1 MAKAGFYHQ
10 PTNRGDD
17 RALCFTCNVCLVC
30 WEPTDE
36 PWSEHE
42 RHCPECSFVKGDNTK
57 NVPMSVSL
65 ATSLAYSHEGMQIKF
80 ISDGS
85 CSHYIAAYSEDGQV
99 IIWDIQEELKIHS
112 QFQVKLPVE
121 IIENQDCNSSVDL
134 APPTSFVAWA
144 EPENEHVTS
153 LPKDQENNNLECTSE
168 LVEIKSGLDNNQE
181 TLVSETENG
190 VQENHTNRENIDCRK
205 GTEHPVEQ
213 KNEDK
218 LIMSAISIVCSCGK
232 DPTIAAGQNCPSFG
246 HTATLVLALSI
257 AKNLAL
263 PSDVTK
269 TSVKD
274 GTTENQ
280 YIMVYDIL
288 TTKSETLAKPLFNVD
303 NSVEL
308 EKELLLQD
316 AYTPSSSE
324 DDWMYDQMAPA
335 LSDTLHSSV
344 LQKFAEAMSG
354 DENGSKGKNT
364 KSKEE
369 TYKRAKFVQ
378 CLDLSDVC
386 KGQRCKVSE
395 LVPFGDGQNL
405 LVNLVCYGSDDN
417 ETDLASADLNCEKGK
432 IINEQAT
439 WSNNQEVETV
449 SKTSTESL
457 DFTPKDSTKESQ
469 RKFCYKQSLNQ
480 SKLAVYRINISNG
493 GRMLSSQPIR
503 TKQFSVCDGIFTNF
517 VALPL
522 ETHPLLIESEV
533 HLQEQESDISS
544 CSQLLI
550 GAANCNIVVIHANSL
565 DIVSKFTT
573 GKEVT
578 HILNCP
584 GMDCFCA
591 CVTDGMMYFLGIRN
605 QLTDETGL
613 GSVESDG
620 RYMTTECSGGSTSQ
634 RGKVN

>member
-1 MAKAGFYHQ
+1 MVV
-10 PTNRGDD
+10 
-17 RALCFTCNVCLVC
+17 FT
-30 WEPTDE
+30 
-36 PWSEHE
+36 
-42 RHCPECSFVKGDNTK
+42 
-57 NVPMSVSL
+57 
-65 ATSLAYSHEGMQIKF
+65 
-80 ISDGS
+80 
-85 CSHYIAAYSEDGQV
+85 
-99 IIWDIQEELKIHS
+99 
-112 QFQVKLPVE
+112 
-121 IIENQDCNSSVDL
+121 
-134 APPTSFVAWA
+134 
-144 EPENEHVTS
+144 
-153 LPKDQENNNLECTSE
+153 
-168 LVEIKSGLDNNQE
+168 
-181 TLVSETENG
+181 
-190 VQENHTNRENIDCRK
+190 ENIDCRK
-205 GTEHPVEQ
+205 GTEHPVER

-218 LIMSAISIVCSCGK
+218 LIMSTISIVCSCGK

-246 HTATLVLALSI
+246 HTATLLLALSI

-369 TYKRAKFVQ
+369 TNKRAKFVQ

-493 GRMLSSQPIR
+493 GRTLSSQPIR

-620 RYMTTECSGGSTSQ
+620 RYMTTEFSGGSTSQ
-634 RGKVN
+634 PGKVN